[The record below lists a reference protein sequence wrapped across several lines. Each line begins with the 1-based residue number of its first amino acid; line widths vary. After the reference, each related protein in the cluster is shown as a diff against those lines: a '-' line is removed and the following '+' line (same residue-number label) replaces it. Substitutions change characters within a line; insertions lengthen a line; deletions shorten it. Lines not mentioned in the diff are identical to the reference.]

1 MGKAVSPQLKAEGT
15 NPPMQDM
22 SGRDLFSVSL
32 QFHSKLTYHNHY
44 CYCGL
49 CCLSTQTKFNPLN

>member
-32 QFHSKLTYHNHY
+32 QFHSKLTYHNHLLLLWTLLPFY
-44 CYCGL
+44 
-49 CCLSTQTKFNPLN
+49 TKFNPLN